1 MLVNLKEEKLML
13 LRPASGPW
21 LQEDFLHR
29 CSVPRGEIGI
39 RKTFFCIGEIDLFKV
54 LKRCTVHLRN
64 SSLEFD
70 DDQ

>member
-21 LQEDFLHR
+21 LREDFLHR

-39 RKTFFCIGEIDLFKV
+39 RKIFFCIGEIDLFKV
-54 LKRCTVHLRN
+54 LKRYTVHLRN